1 MEKMDKLRQTFIDG
15 KMEIFNDETVY
26 LGDKN
31 KTIMDIYN
39 LVTNATDEIS
49 RKNCKND
56 IYLLM
61 SEYLPL
67 DMCPF
72 MREFL
77 RLQHDFI
84 DSLEEFD
91 EKDLYNIKVA
101 NVLLFK
107 ALLKHDK
114 EFPSLFAEAVPDSD
128 QDESILEMV
137 RIAKDIIDGKVRLK
151 NYNEYKSG
159 LPEGDRSVFLSIIE
173 ENKSNVGSSRVKAK
187 TTARTKKT
195 KSKEEEQINAD
206 KISDLQKKIDEKLE
220 QLNKLGK
227 LKTMDTEKEQE
238 QEQEKPKA
246 KRGRKKKE

>member
-1 MEKMDKLRQTFIDG
+1 MDKLRQIFIDG
-15 KMEIFNDETVY
+15 KMEIFNEETTY

-31 KTIMDIYN
+31 MTIMDIYN
-39 LVTNATDEIS
+39 LVTNATDELS
-49 RKNCKND
+49 KKNCKND
-56 IYLLM
+56 VYLLM

-77 RLQHDFI
+77 RLQHDFV
-84 DSLEEFD
+84 DSLEEFN

-107 ALLKHDK
+107 ALLIHDK

-137 RIAKDIIDGKVRLK
+137 RIAKDLLDGKVRLK
-151 NYNEYKSG
+151 NYNEYRAG
-159 LPEGDRSVFLSIIE
+159 LAEGNRDVFLSIGE
-173 ENKSNVGSSRVKAK
+173 KKESKNKTANSAKAK
-187 TTARTKKT
+187 STTRARKPKQ
-195 KSKEEEQINAD
+195 KEEEDTNE
-206 KISDLQKKIDEKLE
+206 KISNLQKKIDEKLE
-220 QLNKLGK
+220 QLSKLEAMETK
-227 LKTMDTEKEQE
+227 KEE
-238 QEQEKPKA
+238 DEKPKS

>member
-1 MEKMDKLRQTFIDG
+1 MEKMDKLRQIFIDG
-15 KMEIFNDETVY
+15 KMEIFNEETTY

-31 KTIMDIYN
+31 MTIKDIYN
-39 LVTNATDEIS
+39 LVTNATDELS
-49 RKNCKND
+49 KKNCKND
-56 IYLLM
+56 VYLLM

-77 RLQHDFI
+77 RLQHDFV
-84 DSLEEFD
+84 DSLEEFN

-107 ALLKHDK
+107 ALLIHDK

-137 RIAKDIIDGKVRLK
+137 RIAKDLLDGKVRLK
-151 NYNEYKSG
+151 NYNEYKAG
-159 LPEGDRSVFLSIIE
+159 LAEGNRDVFLPIGEKKESK
-173 ENKSNVGSSRVKAK
+173 NKTANSAKAK
-187 TTARTKKT
+187 STTRARKPKQ
-195 KSKEEEQINAD
+195 KEEEDTNE
-206 KISDLQKKIDEKLE
+206 KISNLQKKIDEKLE
-220 QLNKLGK
+220 QLSKLEAMETK
-227 LKTMDTEKEQE
+227 KEE
-238 QEQEKPKA
+238 DEKPKS